1 MRVLLLIIIFV
12 NLNADDLQIIK
23 DMVSDIVKTSDKSE
37 SKKSSAIPNP
47 FFIKNKSIK
56 IQKDENGTIVDILP
70 KKEMI
75 LYAIFQDSAKI
86 DDKWYR
92 VGDFVNGK
100 KIIDIGLRSVTL
112 YKQKSKKI
120 YLKGVNG
127 ITITAE

>member
-1 MRVLLLIIIFV
+1 MRVLFLIIIFV